1 LSAASK
7 YLGTFLYPDGG
18 WGEFIFTACNN
29 KHFSH
34 AVSEQNPAQ
43 DAIAAPKKAKV
54 VKTSPKS
61 RNNLHGRL

>member
-1 LSAASK
+1 M
-7 YLGTFLYPDGG
+7 
-18 WGEFIFTACNN
+18 GEVLLINLLNFRQVINN

-34 AVSEQNPAQ
+34 AVSGQHRVQ

-61 RNNLHGRL
+61 RNNPHGRL